1 MTPLRLWFRSALRR
15 RRRSFIALV
24 ILVGVAGGIVMG
36 SAAGAER
43 TDTAYT
49 RFLKFADSFDTVVQA
64 VPFPL
69 DIEAI
74 RKLPEV
80 EEAVNSPYA
89 FINPAPG
96 EPERELSPILM
107 PDLRTVKADNSK
119 ILEGRRP
126 DPDKVDE
133 ASVSTVAARVGKIE
147 VGSTLRLQ
155 AWTPEAATAL
165 LQGDRSPP
173 NGVKVA
179 VKVVGI
185 EVFAGN
191 LLPSEQDE
199 GTLHL
204 TPAFA
209 KKYGDGIGQVDLLRV
224 KLRRGQADIASF
236 KAGVERISDGRTVQ
250 FLNLADDTVQ
260 VQRAIHLQ
268 AVALLLFAVL
278 AGIATLLIL
287 GQALARDTFVDAADQ
302 PTLAAL
308 GLTPRQRWLGL
319 MLRPAATAL
328 GGAVVAMA
336 VAVSGSP
343 LTPFGIARDAEPD
356 PGFAFDAFRVLGG
369 ATLIFV
375 LLLLVVAFPAWR
387 VARAAVQPG
396 SRRTERPSRL
406 AEALARAGGRPSAVT
421 GLRMAVEPGRTGS
434 VPTRAALAGTILS
447 LMALVTTFTFGTSLQ
462 NLIEEPRLYGWNWDA
477 LVGDVFFEDLAEQ
490 VVPPLSEAESVAG
503 FSTITLTEA
512 DVGGVRVPTFGF
524 ESNSGSVFPP
534 IVSGRAPEQSDE
546 IVLGATTMGD
556 AGKSIGDT
564 VTVRVGDNLV
574 KMRIVGRGVLPAL
587 SGGDI
592 AGLGE
597 GALITGDG
605 LARLVP
611 RAARN
616 LFAVRFAEGA
626 SEKQKGEVLGQ
637 FEEGASVN
645 MASPPKRVADFDRV
659 NDLPEVLAGLLIVIG
674 AATLVHTLVSAVRRR
689 RRDLAILRTLG
700 FVKAQVRWT
709 VACQATTLTV
719 FALGVGVPLG
729 AAAGRSAWGIFANE
743 LGIVPEPVIPLLPV
757 LLTIPVAILIAN
769 AVALLPGRTAART
782 RPAVVLRTE

>member
-1 MTPLRLWFRSALRR
+1 M
-15 RRRSFIALV
+15 V
-24 ILVGVAGGIVMG
+24 G
-36 SAAGAER
+36 SAAGARR

-49 RFLKFADSFDTVVQA
+49 RFLEYADTFDTVVQA

-74 RKLPEV
+74 QKLPEV
-80 EEAVNSPYA
+80 EEAVNGAYA

-96 EPERELSPILM
+96 EPDRELSPILM
-107 PDLRTVKADNSK
+107 PDLRTVKGDNSK

-133 ASVSTVAARVGKIE
+133 ASVSTVAARAGKIK

-173 NGVKVA
+173 DGVKVA

-185 EVFAGN
+185 ELFAGN
-191 LLPSEQDE
+191 ILPSEQDE

-209 KKYGDGIGQVDLLRV
+209 KKYGDLIGQVDLLRV

-236 KAGVERISDGRTVQ
+236 KAGVERISDGRSVQ

-268 AVALLLFAVL
+268 AVALQLFALL
-278 AGIATLLIL
+278 AGVAALLIL
-287 GQALARDTFVDAADQ
+287 GQALARDTFVDAGDQ

-308 GLTPRQRWLGL
+308 GLAPGQRWAGL
-319 MLRPAATAL
+319 MLRPAAIAL
-328 GGAVVAMA
+328 GGSMVA
-336 VAVSGSP
+336 VAVAFFGSL

-356 PGFAFDAFRVLGG
+356 PGLAFDALTMLTGG
-369 ATLIFV
+369 AAMFV
-375 LLLLVVAFPAWR
+375 LLLLIVSLPAWR
-387 VARAAVQPG
+387 VVRAAVQSG

-406 AEALARAGGRPSAVT
+406 AEALARSGGSPSAVT
-421 GLRMAVEPGRTGS
+421 GFRMAVEPGRTGS
-434 VPTRAALAGTILS
+434 VPTRAALAGTVLS
-447 LMALVTTFTFGTSLQ
+447 LMALVTAFTFGNSLQ
-462 NLIEEPRLYGWNWDA
+462 NLIDEPRLYGWNWDA
-477 LVGDVFFEDLAEQ
+477 LVGDVFFEDLADQ

-534 IVSGRAPEQSDE
+534 IVSGRAPEQPDE
-546 IVLGATTMGD
+546 IVLGARTMGD

-564 VTVRVGDNLV
+564 VTVRVGDNIV

-597 GALITGDG
+597 GALITGEG

-611 RAARN
+611 RAVRN
-616 LFAVRFAEGA
+616 LFAVRFAEGV
-626 SEKQKGEVLGQ
+626 SDEQKGEVLGQ
-637 FEEGASVN
+637 FEEGASVST
-645 MASPPKRVADFDRV
+645 ASPPKRVADFDRV
-659 NDLPEVLAGLLIVIG
+659 DNVPVVLAGLLILIG
-674 AATLVHTLVSAVRRR
+674 AATLVHTLVTAVRRR

-709 VACQATTLTV
+709 VAWQATTFTV
-719 FALGVGVPLG
+719 FALAVGIPLG

-743 LGIVPEPVIPLLPV
+743 LGIVPEPVVPLLPV
-757 LLTIPVAILIAN
+757 LLTIPVTIMIAN
-769 AVALLPGRTAART
+769 AVALLPGRAAVRT
-782 RPAVVLRTE
+782 PPAVVLRTE